1 MKTAEREGRQ
11 AELLRGK
18 RIAVVYGAVSE
29 EDALY
34 IRNVPRADWSLSA
47 ILEALTGLGLE
58 AEHLDPTH
66 NDFIERIQLFDV
78 AFLNVHGP
86 YGEDGRIQGLLDY
99 LSIPYTTSGVLASS
113 IGMDK
118 LASKAIFTYLGIPVP
133 RGLPLLRP
141 ETAEEVS
148 AGFAFPAMLKAVDG
162 GSSVGM
168 AMINEPGE
176 LAREAETLKRRGFK
190 RLFLEEFIH
199 GRAVTV
205 SAVESA
211 EGSIVLPPLE
221 FITESS
227 YYDEST
233 KLGGSQAPK
242 VEYVVPD
249 DLPPHVVKGLTE
261 QTRCVYDFL
270 ACRGAIRV
278 DYMIDELGTTYALEV
293 NTNPGLQQHSNLPV
307 SCALEGM
314 AYPELIERLVLHALK
329 SFEPAPW
336 TVR

>member
-1 MKTAEREGRQ
+1 M
-11 AELLRGK
+11 ELFRDK

-34 IRNVPRADWSLSA
+34 IRKVPRAEWSLSA
-47 ILEALTGLGLE
+47 ILEALMELGFE
-58 AEHLDPTH
+58 AEHLDPTRD
-66 NDFIERIQLFDV
+66 DFIERIQLFDM

-99 LSIPYTTSGVLASS
+99 LSIPYTSSGVLASS

-118 LASKAIFTYLGIPVP
+118 LASKAIFAYLGIPVP
-133 RGLPLLRP
+133 RGVPILRP
-141 ETAEEVS
+141 EAAAEVS
-148 AGFAFPAMLKAVDG
+148 ADLTFPTMLKAVDG
-162 GSSVGM
+162 GSSIGM
-168 AMINEPGE
+168 AMLNDPGE
-176 LAREAETLKRRGFK
+176 LAREVETLNRRGFK

-211 EGSIVLPPLE
+211 EGSMVLPPLE

-233 KLGGSQAPK
+233 KLGGSEAPK

-249 DLPPHVVKGLTE
+249 DLPPHVVKDLTE
-261 QTRCVYDFL
+261 RTRCVYDFL

-278 DYMIDELGTTYALEV
+278 DYMIDDLGTTYALEV

-307 SCALEGM
+307 SCELEGM
-314 AYPELIERLVLHALK
+314 AYSELIECLVVHALE